1 MTDDDGLMT
10 ITTQT
15 PAVRE
20 AEKRVLAA
28 ELSAEKRVTVIVNT
42 RSRKGRKL
50 FDHAC
55 KLFSEAG
62 FTLDATYAV
71 PDPKELDTTVCRA
84 IEAGAQLV
92 AVGGGDGTLSSVSR
106 HFVGKPVVFGV
117 LPLGTANSFA
127 RTLGIPQD
135 LKGAIDVLATG
146 RVADIDLGKVGDRY
160 FTNAAAIGLPAMIGE
175 TVPHGLKAVLGR
187 IGYFGWALYS
197 LARFK
202 PFHCTLIENG
212 TEKHFEALE
221 VRISNGTH
229 LGGLEVAAE
238 ASLESLDLTIQ
249 VVTGRNG
256 WTLAK
261 SWALSAAGR
270 QGGEALVSLRTK
282 GLRIVTDPP
291 MSVSIDGEVMAKTP
305 IEVSVARQV
314 LKLMVP
320 HEADIH

>member
-1 MTDDDGLMT
+1 MTLS
-10 ITTQT
+10 I
-15 PAVRE
+15 PPVAVRE

-28 ELSAEKRVTVIVNT
+28 NLAADKRVTVIVNT

-50 FDHAC
+50 FDRAC

-71 PDPKELDTTVCRA
+71 PDPKKLDTTVCQA

-135 LKGAIDVLATG
+135 LEGAIDVMATG
-146 RVADIDLGKVGDRY
+146 RVADIDLGRVGERY
-160 FTNAAAIGLPAMIGE
+160 FTNAAAIGLPALIGE

-187 IGYFGWALYS
+187 IGYFAWAAYS

-212 TEKHFEALE
+212 EEKHFEALE
-221 VRISNGTH
+221 VRINNGAY

-238 ASLESLDLTIQ
+238 ASVESLDLVIQ

-261 SWALSAAGR
+261 SWALSAIGR
-270 QGGEALVSLRTK
+270 KGGEALVSLRTK
-282 GLRIVTDPP
+282 GLRIVTEPP

-305 IEVSVARQV
+305 IDVSVARQV

-320 HEADIH
+320 RDADIH